1 MSFFYISI
9 SRFSPGVASPAPLGV
24 YPKVLVFGD
33 SLTKYLEEDCSDVG
47 GCDVALYCERGGTVS
62 SIRENIA
69 SIENHLIGLTPDL
82 IFLHVGTNDL
92 QNILVDTIINQYR
105 ALLRSIRQIFPTT
118 PVLVN
123 NIFKRGDCESIN
135 TAGQYLN
142 LKLGNLIATL
152 PNTTF
157 C

>member
-1 MSFFYISI
+1 M
-9 SRFSPGVASPAPLGV
+9 
-24 YPKVLVFGD
+24 FGD
-33 SLTKYLEEDCSDVG
+33 SLTKYLEEGCSDVG
-47 GCDVALYCERGGTVS
+47 GCDVALHCERGGTVS

-118 PVLVN
+118 PVLVKQHFQARWLRVHKHRRAVFELETGKPYCN
-123 NIFKRGDCESIN
+123 SSKYIIC
-135 TAGQYLN
+135 
-142 LKLGNLIATL
+142 
-152 PNTTF
+152 
-157 C
+157 